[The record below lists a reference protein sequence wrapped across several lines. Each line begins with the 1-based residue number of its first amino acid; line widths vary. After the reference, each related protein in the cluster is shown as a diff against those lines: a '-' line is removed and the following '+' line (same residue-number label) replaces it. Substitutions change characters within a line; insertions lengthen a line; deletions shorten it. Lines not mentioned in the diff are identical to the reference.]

1 MASTSTSTP
10 VGSAAAPPPPP
21 PLKDSFLR
29 RNKFLLPM
37 ILALNLSLGAYL
49 FMTKKKDVG
58 TEAGEVSDVPSSS
71 VSSTAAITAVAGKQA
86 TVPALVQPAVVHEPI
101 PEDQQRELMKWILE
115 EKRKLKPKDPEEKKR
130 IDEEKAMLKQFIRAK
145 SISSL

>member
-1 MASTSTSTP
+1 MASTSTSTSTP

-21 PLKDSFLR
+21 KESFLR
-29 RNKFLLPM
+29 RNKFIFPVF
-37 ILALNLSLGAYL
+37 LAVNLSVGAYI
-49 FMTKKKDVG
+49 FMNKKKDVG

-71 VSSTAAITAVAGKQA
+71 VSSTVAITIVAEKQA
-86 TVPALVQPAVVHEPI
+86 TVPALVQPAIVHEPI

-145 SISSL
+145 SIPSL

>member
-10 VGSAAAPPPPP
+10 VGSAAAPPPSPP
-21 PLKDSFLR
+21 PKESFLR
-29 RNKFLLPM
+29 RNKFIFPM
-37 ILALNLSLGAYL
+37 FLAVNLSVGAYI

-71 VSSTAAITAVAGKQA
+71 VSSTAAITVVAEKQA
-86 TVPALVQPAVVHEPI
+86 TVPALVQPAIVHEPI

-115 EKRKLKPKDPEEKKR
+115 VKRKLKPKDPEEKKR

-145 SISSL
+145 SIPSL

>member
-10 VGSAAAPPPPP
+10 VGSAAAPLPPPP
-21 PLKDSFLR
+21 PKESFLR
-29 RNKFLLPM
+29 RNKFIFPM
-37 ILALNLSLGAYL
+37 FLAVNLSVGAYI

-71 VSSTAAITAVAGKQA
+71 VSSITVVAEKQA
-86 TVPALVQPAVVHEPI
+86 TVPALVQPAIVHESI

-145 SISSL
+145 SIPSL

>member
-1 MASTSTSTP
+1 MASTSTSTSTP

-21 PLKDSFLR
+21 KESFLR
-29 RNKFLLPM
+29 RNKFIFPM
-37 ILALNLSLGAYL
+37 FLAVNLSVGAYI
-49 FMTKKKDVG
+49 FMNKKKDVG

-71 VSSTAAITAVAGKQA
+71 VSSTVAEKQA
-86 TVPALVQPAVVHEPI
+86 TVPALVQPAIVHEPI

-145 SISSL
+145 SIPSL